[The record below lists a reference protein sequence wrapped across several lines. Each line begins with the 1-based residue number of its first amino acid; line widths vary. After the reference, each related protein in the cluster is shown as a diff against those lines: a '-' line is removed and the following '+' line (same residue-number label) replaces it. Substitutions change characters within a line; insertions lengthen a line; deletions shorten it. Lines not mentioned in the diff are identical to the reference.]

1 MSNVVCQCLV
11 FVGSP
16 SAISDAM
23 AVSTIAEAME
33 ITEAAVWISGA
44 IVLMS

>member
-1 MSNVVCQCLV
+1 MSYANVWFLS
-11 FVGSP
+11 GPP

-23 AVSTIAEAME
+23 AVSTIDEAME
-33 ITEAAVWISGA
+33 TTEEAVWISGA